1 MLNIERLFQ
10 AQAGVGIAVLL
21 VLWLLETWFPLFAD
35 RPQRVRHA
43 LRNLAV
49 GGLNLVVIGLG
60 FSMATAGVAAWAE
73 SARFGLLNRFSGPPW
88 AELIAALLLLD
99 AWMYVWHRANHA
111 VPFLW
116 RFHRM
121 HHSDPAVDVT
131 TALRFHAG
139 EIAISSAL
147 RLAVIPLLGLHL
159 WQVILYEAILL
170 PVIAFHHSN
179 VALPEAWDRRLRAV
193 IVSPNLHRVHHSD
206 WQPETDSNFASVFS
220 WWDRLGRS
228 FRLRRD
234 VRTLRYG
241 LRQLDGNAWQS
252 LGGLLRTPLADLPRA
267 SRRHS
272 LSLTEQILDR
282 PGDVLHRVSGTGRES
297 ARMLDEAGGP

>member
-1 MLNIERLFQ
+1 MVNIDGLFRT
-10 AQAGVGIAVLL
+10 QAGVGIAVLL
-21 VLWLLETWFPLFAD
+21 ILWLLETSFPLFAD

-43 LRNLAV
+43 LRNLTA

-60 FSMATAGVAAWAE
+60 FATATAGVAAWAE
-73 SARFGLLNRFSGPPW
+73 RARFGLLNRWTGPPW

-99 AWMYVWHRANHA
+99 AWMYVWHRANHT

-147 RLAVIPLLGLHL
+147 RLALIPLLGLHL
-159 WQVILYEAILL
+159 WHVVLYETILL

-179 VALPEAWDRRLRAV
+179 VAVPEAWDRRLRAV
-193 IVSPNLHRVHHSD
+193 IVSPNMHRVHHSD
-206 WQPETDSNFASVFS
+206 WQPETDSNFASIFS

-228 FRLRRD
+228 IRLRRD
-234 VRTLRYG
+234 VRTLHYG
-241 LRQLDGNAWQS
+241 LRELDGDRWQS
-252 LGGLLRTPLADLPRA
+252 LGGLLRTPLADRLRA
-267 SRRHS
+267 NR
-272 LSLTEQILDR
+272 TEPVPPLAETLDSS
-282 PGDVLHRVSGTGRES
+282 P
-297 ARMLDEAGGP
+297 GGPRLARETRR